1 MCILCVLDLPILGL
15 QYAQMRVPM
24 HRAWPCIVHGV
35 RCSGGPV
42 RATQH
47 AAMQAARSARA
58 RLTVG
63 ARVCRPAQ
71 GQWRL
76 LLLSSVASL
85 SSPPQSGQPGS
96 LFPVEIGWSCA
107 VRAAC
112 AMPGRWWPT
121 SARPRRAAGPAPS
134 SLRGVCG
141 DAPVTHLSS
150 AWRGPSAENN
160 TRRTKSY
167 SGSGRGCLCLESVG
181 QMHLA
186 RSRRSMDN
194 AAKMPDVSSV
204 LRPGRGPLGI
214 LPTRSTHG

>member
-121 SARPRRAAGPAPS
+121 SARPRRGRRPRAFVACVVTHLLPISRPLGVGPAPKITRAA
-134 SLRGVCG
+134 LKATVDRGAGVC
-141 DAPVTHLSS
+141 
-150 AWRGPSAENN
+150 
-160 TRRTKSY
+160 
-167 SGSGRGCLCLESVG
+167 
-181 QMHLA
+181 
-186 RSRRSMDN
+186 
-194 AAKMPDVSSV
+194 VSS
-204 LRPGRGPLGI
+204 RWGRCTLHARGDQW
-214 LPTRSTHG
+214 TMRRRCQMCRQC